1 MEDASHDGLAKTPA
15 AQTWPTPEF
24 CSDADLVA
32 EMKAR
37 LAQETWSSNRG
48 IWVDARDGTIA
59 LVGVVNSED
68 EKAALAT
75 IARGIDGCRGV
86 ENHLLVKSKWR
97 DYGIAY

>member
-1 MEDASHDGLAKTPA
+1 MGNPSHDGLAKTPA
-15 AQTWPTPEF
+15 AQTKPAPEF
-24 CSDADLVA
+24 RSDADLIA

-37 LAQETWSSNRG
+37 FAQEAWVSNRG

-75 IARGIDGCRGV
+75 IARGVDGCRGV

-97 DYGIAY
+97 DYGVAS